1 MKKYLIGS
9 GIIVILL
16 IVGLI
21 GCVDQDSDGNVVSI
35 EDINKDKNRYLDKEI
50 VVKGYYI
57 TGSGGGNFVSILISE
72 VYPAKSDER
81 QITAEIPESVG
92 EHIDIFQGSEYYWN
106 GTINDEGSFIINS
119 VKPTS

>member
-1 MKKYLIGS
+1 MKKFLIEV

-21 GCVDQDSDGNVVSI
+21 GCLDQDDDSNVVSI
-35 EDINKDKNRYLDKEI
+35 KDINKNKSRYLDKEI

-57 TGSGGGNFVSILISE
+57 SGSGGGDFVSILISE
-72 VYPAKSDER
+72 VYPAKSVER
-81 QITAEIPESVG
+81 QIIAEIPESVG
-92 EHIDIFQGSEYYWN
+92 EYINIFQGSEYYWN

-119 VKPTS
+119 VKST